1 MIYNEL
7 KQRGTADFPIEYHY
21 IDKNHT
27 RYEMSAHWHTELEII
42 RILQGKLKIRLNN
55 REYLADKGD
64 IIFVNPETVH
74 GASPEA
80 CVYEC
85 VIFHVDFLDTAT
97 YSIKF
102 FVESILNRE
111 FVIKDYNEFEKN
123 EFIDSVNVVFEA
135 MKNKSSGYKFSVIG
149 ALYSMLGIVV
159 DKHLYSTV
167 TGDSDISDS
176 KNIPKLKK
184 VLSFLR
190 ENYEQQLSLEDM
202 AQAADMS
209 PKYFCY
215 FFKEK
220 TGKTPV
226 EYLNG
231 FRIEKASQKLLSS
244 DRSVTEIAFSCG
256 FNDLSYFIKTF
267 KAQKGI
273 SPTKFRKI
281 EH

>member
-111 FVIKDYNEFEKN
+111 FVIKDYNEFEK
-123 EFIDSVNVVFEA
+123 SV
-135 MKNKSSGYKFSVIG
+135 
-149 ALYSMLGIVV
+149 
-159 DKHLYSTV
+159 
-167 TGDSDISDS
+167 
-176 KNIPKLKK
+176 
-184 VLSFLR
+184 
-190 ENYEQQLSLEDM
+190 
-202 AQAADMS
+202 
-209 PKYFCY
+209 
-215 FFKEK
+215 
-220 TGKTPV
+220 
-226 EYLNG
+226 
-231 FRIEKASQKLLSS
+231 
-244 DRSVTEIAFSCG
+244 
-256 FNDLSYFIKTF
+256 SY
-267 KAQKGI
+267 
-273 SPTKFRKI
+273 
-281 EH
+281 

>member
-27 RYEMSAHWHTELEII
+27 RYEMSAHWHTEFEII
-42 RILQGKLKIRLNN
+42 RILRGELKIRLNN
-55 REYLADKGD
+55 REYLAKEGD
-64 IIFVNPETVH
+64 VVFVNPETVH
-74 GASPEA
+74 GASPSD

-85 VIFHVDFLDTAT
+85 VIFHVEFLNATT
-97 YSIKF
+97 YSCRF

-111 FVIKDYNEFEKN
+111 FVINDFNRNEDN
-123 EFIDSVNVVFEA
+123 QFIEAVNAVFEA
-135 MKNKSSGYKFSVIG
+135 MKHKSSGYKFTVIG
-149 ALYSMLGIVV
+149 ALYTMFGIVV
-159 DKHLYSTV
+159 DNHLYSTV
-167 TGDSDISDS
+167 TGDPEISDS

-190 ENYEQQLSLEDM
+190 DNYEQQLSLYDM
-202 AQAADMS
+202 AEAAEMS

-226 EYLNG
+226 DYLNG
-231 FRIEKASQKLLSS
+231 YRIEKASQKLLSS
-244 DRSVTEIAFSCG
+244 DKSVTEIAFSCG

-267 KAQKGI
+267 KAYKGI
-273 SPTKFRKI
+273 SPAKFRKT